1 MKIKKAVEFADSTAL
16 TLGLRPHYQK
26 KHPGMLHFVDVVLKE
41 VFDQGRD
48 YKWIPPF
55 HCPRCLH
62 CKVWGHGFVDRIFDQ
77 FTAPLPI
84 KRFRCNHC
92 GCIICCR
99 PNSHFGRIQASI
111 ATIKI
116 FLRHRLI
123 QGRWPTSAPH
133 SRHRHW
139 LRNLKRK
146 ILAHLGMVDPDGLLE
161 GYERLLELGQIPIS
175 SSI

>member
-1 MKIKKAVEFADSTAL
+1 
-16 TLGLRPHYQK
+16 
-26 KHPGMLHFVDVVLKE
+26 MLHFVDVVLKD
-41 VFDQGRD
+41 VFEQGRD
-48 YKWIPPF
+48 YKWIPPI

-62 CKVWGHGFVDRIFDQ
+62 CKVWGHGFVDRIFDH
-77 FTAPLPI
+77 FTTPLAI
-84 KRFRCNHC
+84 KRFRCNLC

-99 PNSHFGRIQASI
+99 PNSHFDRIQASI

-116 FLRHRLI
+116 FLSHRI
-123 QGRWPTSAPH
+123 TEGRWPTPAPH

-146 ILAHLGMVDPDGLLE
+146 ILAHFGMFDPGDLLK
-161 GYERLLELGQIPIS
+161 GYERLLEHGQIPVS